1 MTCTEVY
8 WYIPNCTETYS
19 TVLTCTETYR
29 LMLKHTDLYWNIL
42 TFTKTYLLT
51 SMGTYWTVLNEKVAT
66 KGKKPSTKMTIKNKK
81 NEHTAGPLRA
91 QVGKR
96 THFRCAFFSKSV
108 CPNLIPKKGLQ
119 KGRTCA
125 PVEIG
130 SSPYYLH
137 LFTGF
142 STSQV
147 LSRIISPS
155 TVSYC
160 IASHFGRI
168 GPLVRWTHQTCSIC
182 WVHPPT

>member
-19 TVLTCTETYR
+19 TVLTCIETYR
-29 LMLKHTDLYWNIL
+29 LMLKHTDLYWNML

-51 SMGTYWTVLNEKVAT
+51 SMGTCWTVLNEKVAT
-66 KGKKPSTKMTIKNKK
+66 KGKKPSTKMTIKK
-81 NEHTAGPLRA
+81 NEHTNCWFASSTGW
-91 QVGKR
+91 KENS
-96 THFRCAFFSKSV
+96 FSLSV
-108 CPNLIPKKGLQ
+108 FPNLLPKKGLQ

-125 PVEIG
+125 PVGIG

-147 LSRIISPS
+147 LSRMISPS

-160 IASHFGRI
+160 IASHCGRI

-182 WVHPPT
+182 WVPPPT